1 MSNIPDG
8 HVAVEVILNEDGTYE
23 TKIIGHGSNTSCL
36 HEDDDGILRE
46 LEGEMGDSSAY
57 GRTEE
62 YYEETAPKFRPKPF
76 SPPDQDNSKRP
87 YGQNKNKQKIN
98 MGFGV

>member
-1 MSNIPDG
+1 MSKIPEG
-8 HVAVEVILNEDGTYE
+8 HVAVEVILNKDGTYE
-23 TKIIGHGSNTSCL
+23 TKIIGHGANTSCL
-36 HEDDDGILRE
+36 HEDDDGILKG

-62 YYEETAPKFRPKPF
+62 YYKETAPKFKPQPLSPQDQNDPK
-76 SPPDQDNSKRP
+76 SP
-87 YGQNKNKQKIN
+87 YGRNKGKQKMD